1 MRLVCFPARAYR
13 LDESAIAQATKSWAV
28 ILRIIRG
35 RKAVITGA
43 ASGIGKALAL
53 ALAVAGADLFLIDRD
68 ADGMKSVAREA
79 SSHGIKV
86 VIAVCDLT
94 IPEDITAT
102 INRVLATWDCVHILA
117 NCAGV
122 LCYGAFHRTS
132 DERWRQTI
140 AVNLLAPIQIVHQML
155 NTLLGADEAHI
166 LNVCSFV
173 GLVPTKKVPVYQA
186 SKYGLVGFTLGLR
199 NDYHREN
206 FGVTALC
213 PGFVRTPMLENLADS
228 ETHKPPPVPPAL
240 LCSTPEAVA
249 AAALTAIRRNQG
261 LVVIGPF
268 AKITWWLT
276 RLSPTLVNWLNRDG
290 WRRRGKITP
299 SNRNP

>member
-1 MRLVCFPARAYR
+1 M
-13 LDESAIAQATKSWAV
+13 
-28 ILRIIRG
+28 RIIRG

-53 ALAVAGADLFLIDRD
+53 ALAAAGADLFLIDRD
-68 ADGMKSVAREA
+68 ADGMKNVAREA
-79 SSHGIKV
+79 ASHGVEV

-102 INRVLATWDCVHILA
+102 ISRVLATWDCVHILV

-122 LCYGAFHRTS
+122 LCYGAFHRTA

-140 AVNLLAPIQIVHQML
+140 AVNLLAPMQIVHQML
-155 NTLLGADEAHI
+155 NTLLGADEGHI
-166 LNVCSFV
+166 LNVCSIV
-173 GLVPTKKVPVYQA
+173 GLVPAKKVPVYQA
-186 SKYGLVGFTLGLR
+186 SKFGLVGFTLGLR

-213 PGFVRTPMLENLADS
+213 PGLVRTPMLEDVADS
-228 ETHKPPPVPPAL
+228 ETHKRPPVLPAF

-249 AAALTAIRRNQG
+249 AAALTAIRRNYG

-276 RLSPTLVNWLNRDG
+276 RLSPSFVNWLNRDG
-290 WRRRGKITP
+290 WRRRGKIIP
-299 SNRNP
+299 SDHNP

>member
-1 MRLVCFPARAYR
+1 MPTHEERRAGGV
-13 LDESAIAQATKSWAV
+13 EPC
-28 ILRIIRG
+28 
-35 RKAVITGA
+35 
-43 ASGIGKALAL
+43 
-53 ALAVAGADLFLIDRD
+53 
-68 ADGMKSVAREA
+68 
-79 SSHGIKV
+79 IKV

-173 GLVPTKKVPVYQA
+173 GLYRQKKCRSTKRVNT
-186 SKYGLVGFTLGLR
+186 GLSG
-199 NDYHREN
+199 
-206 FGVTALC
+206 
-213 PGFVRTPMLENLADS
+213 
-228 ETHKPPPVPPAL
+228 
-240 LCSTPEAVA
+240 
-249 AAALTAIRRNQG
+249 
-261 LVVIGPF
+261 
-268 AKITWWLT
+268 
-276 RLSPTLVNWLNRDG
+276 SPWVCAMTTIE
-290 WRRRGKITP
+290 KT
-299 SNRNP
+299 SA